1 MDKYIIIILIN
12 FRKNNDYRDYF
23 IFLKS
28 MIYSHN
34 MFEEKFRFGMIE

>member
-1 MDKYIIIILIN
+1 MIIEIIL
-12 FRKNNDYRDYF
+12 F
-23 IFLKS
+23 FLKS

>member
-23 IFLKS
+23 IF
-28 MIYSHN
+28 
-34 MFEEKFRFGMIE
+34 FEINDL